1 MLDFRLLPCCGDDE
15 NSSGYSPGVL
25 LLLKADVSERC
36 IGSIFN
42 RWWSHSEHCIGSIF
56 NRWWSHQT
64 SSPAEGD
71 EVWWLHHLL
80 KMEPIQRSETSAFNN
95 NKMPG
100 EYPEKFLSSGQKCFI
115 FVQRGAG
122 SNGSSHTCPPKAPP
136 SPTRPSLSCLNNVP
150 S

>member
-1 MLDFRLLPCCGDDE
+1 MFRNAVSVP
-15 NSSGYSPGVL
+15 SS
-25 LLLKADVSERC
+25 
-36 IGSIFN
+36 
-42 RWWSHSEHCIGSIF
+42 
-56 NRWWSHQT
+56 T
-64 SSPAEGD
+64 GD
-71 EVWWLHHLL
+71 EVIQNAVSVPSSTGDEVIQNAVSVPSSTGDEVIRLHHLL
-80 KMEPIQRSETSAFNN
+80 KMEPIQRSETLAFNN

-122 SNGSSHTCPPKAPP
+122 SDGSSHTCPPKAPP